1 MNRLFALSFENQE
14 DREDCTWDYL
24 RTVKIKCYKVKI
36 DREKLFWSTYYKW
49 YKNIWE
55 H

>member
-14 DREDCTWDYL
+14 DREGCTWDSL

-36 DREKLFWSTYYKW
+36 DRENRFWSTYYKW